1 MKLSN
6 IRQSYVASRAMKR
19 SYLPLLPRL
28 RRSRGLWVLAVAVL
42 LFKVI
47 TTSICFADPSA
58 SSSVWKHTSVTQVSS
73 MKASV
78 PDDGD
83 CLLGEAGG
91 CHCTCA
97 HNLPVPAGPAWPVLP
112 QSLAFTPEASFIGIV
127 PNPARS
133 LLRPPIAA

>member
-1 MKLSN
+1 
-6 IRQSYVASRAMKR
+6 MKR
-19 SYLPLLPRL
+19 TYLPLLPRL

-58 SSSVWKHTSVTQVSS
+58 SSVWKHTPVTQMSS
-73 MKASV
+73 MKACV
-78 PDDGD
+78 PDDGG
-83 CLLGEAGG
+83 CLLGEAGD

-97 HNLPVPAGPAWPVLP
+97 HNLPVPASMVWPALSEDMVFMPG
-112 QSLAFTPEASFIGIV
+112 ATFIGIV
-127 PNPARS
+127 PNPIRS